1 MELGF
6 PHLIFDLSLIIQ
18 ILEFIIHHIPDKRI
32 KVSISIQQQLDFF
45 YSAINEFI
53 ALKFQLLV
61 MSIKS
66 VKLAFYVL
74 LWSACSAGSNQ

>member
-1 MELGF
+1 MKNLELGF

-45 YSAINEFI
+45 YSALYG
-53 ALKFQLLV
+53 LKQFLNHFV
-61 MSIKS
+61 
-66 VKLAFYVL
+66 
-74 LWSACSAGSNQ
+74 

>member
-1 MELGF
+1 MKNLELGF

-45 YSAINEFI
+45 YSDVEHHNPWGNMKKVF
-53 ALKFQLLV
+53 V
-61 MSIKS
+61 
-66 VKLAFYVL
+66 
-74 LWSACSAGSNQ
+74 SAPL